1 METCIYK
8 GIVTHRRFKP
18 KRHFFSYKTF
28 SIFFDLDEL
37 KDLEKKVSIF
47 SLNKFNLFSF
57 YNKDH
62 GDRDGSNLKS
72 WVKNTLKKF
81 NINFKISK
89 IRLLCFPRIFGY
101 VFNPL
106 SIFYCYNENAEL
118 KAILYEVK
126 NTFNEQHTYVFP
138 VEKNSKIIT
147 QNCNKRFYVSPF
159 IEMETAYNF
168 RLAEPK
174 ETLSVF
180 IKQTDPEGLLLSA
193 CQIGRKEDISTKQ
206 LLINFLRHPMM
217 NIKIIMA
224 IHFEA
229 LRLWGKGVKLI
240 KKNKK
245 TKNDIS
251 IEK

>member
-28 SIFFDLDEL
+28 SILFDIDEL
-37 KDLEKKVSIF
+37 KKLEKKILIF
-47 SLNKFNLFSF
+47 SLNKFNIFSF

-62 GDRDGSNLKS
+62 GDRDGADLKN
-72 WVKNTLKKF
+72 WVQKNLKKF
-81 NINFKISK
+81 NINFKVSK
-89 IRLLCFPRIFGY
+89 IKLLCFPRILGY

-106 SIFYCYNENAEL
+106 SIFYCYDENLRL

-138 VEKNSKIIT
+138 VEKDAKIIT
-147 QNCNKRFYVSPF
+147 QTCNKKFYVSPF
-159 IEMETAYNF
+159 IEMATSYNF

-174 ETLSVF
+174 ETLSIF
-180 IKQTDPEGLLLSA
+180 IKQTDSKGMLLSA
-193 CQIGRKEDISTKQ
+193 CQIGKKEKISTKQ
-206 LLINFLRHPMM
+206 LLTNFLKHPMM
-217 NIKIIMA
+217 TIKIIIA
-224 IHFEA
+224 KHIEA
-229 LRLWGKGVKLI
+229 LRLWRKGVKLV
-240 KKNKK
+240 KRKSKMKN
-245 TKNDIS
+245 NLS

>member
-28 SIFFDLDEL
+28 SILFDLDEL
-37 KDLEKKVSIF
+37 EDLEKKISIF

-62 GDRDGSNLKS
+62 GDRDGKNLKN
-72 WVKNTLKKF
+72 WVRTNLKKN
-81 NINFKISK
+81 NINFSVSK
-89 IRLLCFPRIFGY
+89 IKLLCFPRIFGY

-106 SIFYCYNENAEL
+106 SIFYCYNENQEL

-126 NTFNEQHTYVFP
+126 NTFNEQHTYIFP
-138 VEKNSKIIT
+138 VDKNNKIIT
-147 QNCNKRFYVSPF
+147 QSCNKKFYVSPF
-159 IEMETAYNF
+159 MEMDTAYRF

-174 ETLSVF
+174 KTLSVF
-180 IKQTDPEGLLLSA
+180 IKQSDKEGMLLSA
-193 CQIGRKEDISTKQ
+193 CQIGKKQEISTKK
-206 LLINFLRHPMM
+206 LFSNFVKHPMM
-217 NIKIIMA
+217 TIKIIMA

-229 LRLWGKGVKLI
+229 LRLWRKGVKLV
-240 KKNKK
+240 KRKSKVKN
-245 TKNDIS
+245 NLS
-251 IEK
+251 LEK

>member
-37 KDLEKKVSIF
+37 KNLEKNISIF
-47 SLNKFNLFSF
+47 SLNRFNLFSF

-62 GDRDGSNLKS
+62 GDRDGRDLKS
-72 WVKNTLKKF
+72 WVKNALKKF
-81 NINFKISK
+81 
-89 IRLLCFPRIFGY
+89 

-106 SIFYCYNENAEL
+106 SIFYCYNKNTEL

-138 VEKNSKIIT
+138 VEKGSKIIT
-147 QNCNKRFYVSPF
+147 QNCNKKFYVSPF
-159 IEMETAYNF
+159 IEMETRYNF
-168 RLAEPK
+168 RLVEPK

-180 IKQTDPEGLLLSA
+180 IKQTDVDGILLSA
-193 CQIGRKEDISTKQ
+193 CQVGRKENISTKQ
-206 LLINFLRHPMM
+206 LLINFFKHPMM
-217 NIKIIMA
+217 TVKIIMA

-229 LRLWGKGVKLI
+229 LRLWKKGVKLVKRKAKI
-240 KKNKK
+240 KN
-245 TKNDIS
+245 NLS
-251 IEK
+251 LEK

>member
-18 KRHFFSYKTF
+18 KKHFFSYKTF

-37 KDLEKKVSIF
+37 EELEKKNYLF

-62 GDRDGSNLKS
+62 GDRDGKDLKN
-72 WVKNTLKKF
+72 WVIDNLKKF
-81 NINFKISK
+81 NIVFKVSK
-89 IRLLCFPRIFGY
+89 IKLLCFPRILGY

-106 SIFYCYNENAEL
+106 SIFYCYNENSEL
-118 KAILYEVK
+118 RAILYEVK

-138 VEKNSKIIT
+138 VTKDAKIIT
-147 QNCNKRFYVSPF
+147 QSCNKKFYVSPF

-174 ETLSVF
+174 ETLSIF
-180 IKQTDPEGLLLSA
+180 IKQTDKEGMLLSA
-193 CQIGRKEDISTKQ
+193 CQIGRKEHISTKQ
-206 LLINFLRHPMM
+206 LITNFLKHPMM
-217 NIKIIMA
+217 TLKIIMA

-229 LRLWGKGVKLI
+229 LRLWRKGVKIVKRKAKI
-240 KKNKK
+240 KN
-245 TKNDIS
+245 NLS
-251 IEK
+251 LEK

>member
-37 KDLEKKVSIF
+37 RELQKKISIF
-47 SLNKFNLFSF
+47 SFNKFNIFSF

-62 GDRDGSNLKS
+62 GNRDGSNLKD
-72 WVKNTLKKF
+72 WVIKNLKKY
-81 NINFKISK
+81 NINFKVSK
-89 IRLLCFPRIFGY
+89 IKLLCFPRIFGY

-106 SIFYCYNENAEL
+106 SIFYCYNENNEL

-126 NTFNEQHTYVFP
+126 NTFNEQHTYIFP
-138 VEKNSKIIT
+138 VKENNKIIT
-147 QNCNKRFYVSPF
+147 QSCNKKFYVSPF

-174 ETLSVF
+174 DTLSIF
-180 IKQTDPEGLLLSA
+180 IKQTDSNGMLLSA
-193 CQIGRKEDISTKQ
+193 CQIGKKEQISTKKLVQ
-206 LLINFLRHPMM
+206 NFFKHPMM
-217 NIKIIMA
+217 TIKIIMA

-229 LRLWGKGVKLI
+229 LMLWKKGIKLV
-240 KKNKK
+240 KKNSK
-245 TKNDIS
+245 TKNDLS

>member
-81 NINFKISK
+81 NVNFKISK

-106 SIFYCYNENAEL
+106 SIFYCYNENSEL

-174 ETLSVF
+174 ETLSIF
-180 IKQTDPEGLLLSA
+180 IKQTDREGILLSA

-217 NIKIIMA
+217 TVKIIMA

-229 LRLWGKGVKLI
+229 LRLWGKGVKLV
-240 KKNKK
+240 KKNIKI
-245 TKNDIS
+245 KNDIS